1 MTLKFILTLIGCVIF
16 FEGIPYFLSP
26 GGLKKVMT
34 QVIQMENGAMR
45 RIGFA
50 LMVCGLLTVAF
61 GRYFVD

>member
-45 RIGFA
+45 RIGFT